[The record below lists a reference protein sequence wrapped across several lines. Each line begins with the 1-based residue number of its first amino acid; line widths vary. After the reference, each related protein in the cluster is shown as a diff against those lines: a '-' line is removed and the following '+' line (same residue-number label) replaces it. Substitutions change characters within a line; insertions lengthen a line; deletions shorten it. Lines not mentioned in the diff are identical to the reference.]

1 MNFRQ
6 MASQT
11 ACDSAMAISQLPR
24 RDGND
29 GLEQASML
37 LFDMIRKEV
46 EPTAE
51 RLAAG
56 EAEYA
61 SWMDALREAAATG
74 KERA

>member
-1 MNFRQ
+1 
-6 MASQT
+6 
-11 ACDSAMAISQLPR
+11 MAISQLPR